1 MSETQEQPKRRGRP
15 PLDPEERERRALA
28 RAKAYK
34 YGNGN
39 PAPAKKAERRLT
51 SKQERFIRELVSQD
65 GHITLTEAAINAG
78 YSPTSAASEASKLLN
93 PNINPHVV
101 RKYQEY
107 KEEIEAKYAINYK
120 RHIRDLQ
127 TIRDKAMESG
137 AWSAAVQAEYRRG
150 QAHGD
155 IYISKSEV
163 RHGSIDQ
170 MSKEEVLKALEELR
184 GGREERDITPKEE
197 EVIDGGRLLDVVQEG
212 AEEEVPEDFDD
223 SDRDVGDPRG
233 S

>member
-1 MSETQEQPKRRGRP
+1 MSETPKRRGRP
-15 PLDPEERERRALA
+15 PLDPEERERRAQE
-28 RAKAYK
+28 RSKKYK
-34 YGNGN
+34 YGPNN
-39 PAPAKKAERRLT
+39 PAPARLADRRLT
-51 SKQERFIRELVSQD
+51 TKQERFIRELVSQD

-78 YSPTSAASEASKLLN
+78 YSPKSASTEASKLMN

-107 KEEIEAKYAINYK
+107 KAEIEAKYAINYK

-127 TIRDKAMESG
+127 VIRDKAMESG

-170 MSKEEVLKALEELR
+170 MSKEEVLKALEELQ
-184 GGREERDITPKEE
+184 GGRTEIDITPKEE
-197 EVIDGGRLLDVVQEG
+197 ETIDGSRILDVVQERT
-212 AEEEVPEDFDD
+212 EEELPEGPDD
-223 SDRDVGDPRG
+223 TD
-233 S
+233 

>member
-1 MSETQEQPKRRGRP
+1 MSETQTQPKKRGRP
-15 PLDPEERERRALA
+15 PLDPEERLRREQA
-28 RAKAYK
+28 RRKKYK
-34 YGNGN
+34 YNADN
-39 PAPAKKAERRLT
+39 PAPPARAERRLT
-51 SKQERFIRELVSQD
+51 SKQERFIREMVSQD

-78 YSPTSAASEASKLLN
+78 YSPKSAASEASKLLN

-107 KEEIEAKYAINYK
+107 KAEIEAKYAVNYK
-120 RHIRDLQ
+120 RHVRDLQ
-127 TIRDKAMESG
+127 VIRDRAMESG

-170 MSKEEVLKALEELR
+170 MSKEEVMKALEELR
-184 GGREERDITPKEE
+184 GGRTEIDVTPKEE
-197 EVIDGGRLLDVVQEG
+197 ATIDGSRLLDGVQET
-212 AEEEVPEDFDD
+212 AEDIQLEDPDYED
-223 SDRDVGDPRG
+223 
-233 S
+233 